1 MSKLDK
7 IFTYPRYIATMR
19 VPYRTLSIAL
29 QRYDNS
35 RTRVVAVRFFKD
47 YVEIDVM
54 PR

>member
-1 MSKLDK
+1 MIKLDRA
-7 IFTYPRYIATMR
+7 FTYFKYLQTIR
-19 VPYRTLSIAL
+19 VPYRTLSLAI
-29 QRYDNS
+29 RHYDNG